1 MVSRLPY
8 EAGVTGILEES
19 IALTPNEAA
28 AYQPSRAAFEAQFPD
43 ELEKVLQSSTN

>member
-28 AYQPSRAAFEAQFPD
+28 AYQPSRAAFEA
-43 ELEKVLQSSTN
+43 